1 MSQSDNN
8 NNLLSVT
15 NITDKKYKGVQNG
28 VAKNKIRG

>member
-15 NITDKKYKGVQNG
+15 NITDKKKKGVQNG
-28 VAKNKIRG
+28 VAKDKI